1 MQTLVAIYPTRA
13 EAERVKLRLVECGI
27 ADRRIALSPEHDGT
41 DGASR
46 GEDRRSWWDWLFGS
60 DVPEDHRAWYDS
72 NLREGRT
79 ALSVYLDDGTRRVE
93 IEEILHRE
101 GALDGPT
108 VDSPAVDTMAATTRP
123 QASSAA
129 SERRDEQH
137 IPVVEEQ
144 LEVGKRQRE
153 ERYRVHV
160 YTTERPVEE
169 TVNLRDERVVIERR
183 PVVDG
188 GTGRIEQPA
197 TRDFEVVEKHEEA
210 VVAKKAKVTEEVVV
224 RKDVSDR
231 TETVSDTVRETH
243 VDVDPPARGSTAG
256 RKGRSPSP

>member
-13 EAERVKLRLVECGI
+13 EAERIKLRLVECGI
-27 ADRRIALSPEHDGT
+27 ADRRIALSPEYTGT

-46 GEDRRSWWDWLFGS
+46 EEDRRSWWDWLFGS
-60 DVPEDHRAWYDS
+60 EVPEDHRAWYDS

-79 ALSVYLDDGTRRVE
+79 ALSVHLDDGTRRAE

-101 GALDGPT
+101 GALDGPA
-108 VDSPAVDTMAATTRP
+108 VDSPSVDTMAAT
-123 QASSAA
+123 Q
-129 SERRDEQH
+129 RRDEQH
-137 IPVVEEQ
+137 IPVVEEE

-153 ERYRVHV
+153 ERYRVRV

-183 PVVDG
+183 PVADG

-197 TRDFEVVEKHEEA
+197 ARDFEVVEKHEEP

-224 RKDVSDR
+224 RKDVSER
-231 TETVSDTVRETH
+231 TETVSDKVRETH
-243 VDVDPPARGSTAG
+243 VDVDPPARGGAG
-256 RKGRSPSP
+256 RKRPSTSP